1 MTKQN
6 NEKNEHSEELHFKV
20 HTSVV
25 FQLGE
30 SLISD
35 VVQAIIE
42 LVKNSYD
49 ADATFSKV
57 IVDTEAGPGEGS
69 KYPNAAGYILIED
82 DGVGMSYDTI
92 VQGWLTISNSK
103 KRQQKKEKKLTV
115 LGRTPLGDK
124 GLGRLGSQRLGYN
137 LEIITRPE
145 KSNVE
150 YHVAFSWRDFQTASE
165 FSQVPVYVHTSPAE
179 REIGTKII
187 ISELRDKSYWTGD
200 AATRLQED
208 LSKMIS
214 PYREA
219 RNFKV
224 VATVNGRRLDLLE
237 FTDRVR
243 QTAQLRYTVD
253 FDGEEISIT
262 GKTRLDF
269 FRPEKEEEK
278 RQFKYL
284 VESDGGE
291 AFFNFLSNK
300 PKAPIKLHKAK
311 EAGWFVSYEQ
321 KRNLSDFSEMELIDD
336 ENTNKE
342 VIANPGPFHAE
353 IDSFDLG
360 METLERQEVFSS
372 SSQYKDYVK
381 TLSGIRVYRD
391 GFGVRVD
398 PDWLKLG
405 QQQTTGTYYG
415 LRPLNTIGYVA
426 LTAEHNAQLEEKT
439 DREGFKI
446 TPYYNNF
453 YELMREPVKFAS
465 KAQTFIRR
473 GFNEFRKANQEKVAG
488 IEEGTESED
497 IAVRIGQRLAK
508 ATAYKKNLLDV
519 RADLEEKVKETR
531 QALKTVDKA
540 LLQKDVNY
548 RHHVRASEHAL
559 SSMIT
564 AQERITEIE
573 DYLNEVSDS
582 NVAVNILGSRFELL
596 HDQLAEFYETSSL
609 GLTAEAL
616 SHEIHNIADQL
627 AYRTRQITEYLRSRE
642 LKDSKITSY
651 IEHINTSVSGLRKQL
666 SHLTPSL
673 KYVREKREEINI
685 LEFFTE
691 MIDFYQERLS
701 KLKLEVELKK
711 TKTKDF
717 NLWMNKGK
725 LVQVVDNLFLNSE
738 YWLREEIRRKRLQ
751 HGAITVEIAKPFVR
765 VSDDGPGIEPSVE
778 QSLFEAFV
786 TTKGRGKG
794 RGLGLFIIQQLLDSE
809 GCTISLLPKRNQHG
823 RLHVFELDL
832 TGALHGNE
840 QN

>member
-1 MTKQN
+1 MTNQKHN
-6 NEKNEHSEELHFKV
+6 KDEHSEELHFSV

-57 IVDTEAGPGEGS
+57 LVDTEAGPGEGS
-69 KYPNAAGYILIED
+69 RYPDAAGYIVVED
-82 DGVGMSYDTI
+82 DGVGMSYETI

-103 KRQQKKEKKLTV
+103 KRQQKKEKRLTV

-145 KSNVE
+145 KSAFE
-150 YHVAFSWRDFQTASE
+150 YHVAFSWRDFQNASE
-165 FSQVPVYVHTSPAE
+165 FSQVPVYVHTSPAK

-187 ISELRDKSYWTGD
+187 ISDLRDKSYWIGD

-214 PYREA
+214 PYKEV
-219 RNFKV
+219 RNFRV
-224 VATVNGRRLDLLE
+224 MATVNGRRLDLLE
-237 FTDRVR
+237 FTDKVR
-243 QTAQLRYTVD
+243 QTAQLRYKID
-253 FDGEEISIT
+253 FSSEEFSIN
-262 GKTRLDF
+262 GKARLDF

-284 VESDGGE
+284 VEGDEGE
-291 AFFNFLSNK
+291 AFFNFLSSK
-300 PKAPIKLHKAK
+300 KKASAISLHKAK
-311 EAGWFVSYEQ
+311 GAGWFVSYGQ
-321 KRNLSDFSEMELIDD
+321 KRNFSDFSEMDLVED
-336 ENTNKE
+336 ENIGSE
-342 VIANPGPFHAE
+342 VQANPGPFHAE

-360 METLERQEVFSS
+360 VETLERQEVFSS
-372 SSQYKDYVK
+372 TSQYKDYVK

-405 QQQTTGTYYG
+405 QQQTSGRSYYG
-415 LRPLNTIGYVA
+415 LRPQNTIGYVA

-453 YELMREPVKFAS
+453 YELMRQAVDFAS
-465 KAQTFIRR
+465 DAQTFIRR
-473 GFNEFRKANQEKVAG
+473 GFNEFRKANHEKLAG

-497 IAVRIGQRLAK
+497 IAIKIGQRLAR
-508 ATAYKKNLLDV
+508 ADEYKKSLLEV
-519 RADLEEKVKETR
+519 RGDLEEKTNETR
-531 QALKTVDKA
+531 QALKKVDST
-540 LLQKDVNY
+540 LLNKDINY
-548 RHHVRASEHAL
+548 RNQVRASEHVL
-559 SSMIT
+559 SSLIKT
-564 AQERITEIE
+564 KDRIGEIE

-582 NVAVNILGSRFELL
+582 NVAVKILGSRFEHL
-596 HDQLAEFYETSSL
+596 HDQLFQFYETSSL

-616 SHEIHNIADQL
+616 SHEIHTIADQL
-627 AYRTRQITEYLRSRE
+627 AYRTRQITEHLRSRD
-642 LKDSKITSY
+642 LKDPKLTSY
-651 IEHINTSVSGLRKQL
+651 IEHVNTSVNGLRKQL
-666 SHLTPSL
+666 SHLSPSL
-673 KYVREKREEINI
+673 KYVREKKEKIEVV
-685 LEFFTE
+685 EFFRETV
-691 MIDFYQERLS
+691 DFYQERFS
-701 KLKLEVELKK
+701 KRKIEVKLKESNMRE
-711 TKTKDF
+711 F
-717 NLWMNKGK
+717 ALWMNKGK
-725 LVQVVDNLFLNSE
+725 LVQVIDNLFLNSE

-751 HGAITVEIAKPFVR
+751 QGIITVEIARPFIR
-765 VSDDGPGIEPSVE
+765 VSDNGHGIDPAVE

-794 RGLGLFIIQQLLDSE
+794 RGLGLFIVQQLLDSE
-809 GCTISLLPKRNQHG
+809 GCTISLLPKRNQQS
-823 RLHVFELDL
+823 RLYVFELDF

-840 QN
+840 